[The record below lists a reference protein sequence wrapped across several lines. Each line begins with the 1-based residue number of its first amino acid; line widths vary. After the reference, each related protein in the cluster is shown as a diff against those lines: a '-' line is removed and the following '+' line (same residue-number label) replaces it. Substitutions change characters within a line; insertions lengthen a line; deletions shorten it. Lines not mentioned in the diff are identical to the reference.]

1 MPLPDHV
8 LTDTQPGSGAEIVI
22 FLSETHSMKEETVFF
37 GLIVLLVLVV
47 ASAFVLGNLDP
58 IPAAVAKT
66 KAEFAAGTSV
76 TTAAGLG
83 ASWLFK
89 LAIGSFI
96 AGLGA
101 AFFRELRE
109 LWKAYKLWKGNA
121 STGQWKAGPN
131 AYWGRGSQSSRPHLT
146 RNDLMFLS
154 LLQGKGIDPRPYI
167 DAVNRD
173 DDPEEPK
180 LDIDL

>member
-1 MPLPDHV
+1 MRLPGRV
-8 LTDTQPGSGAEIVI
+8 LTDTQPGSRAEIVI

-76 TTAAGLG
+76 TSAAGLG
-83 ASWLFK
+83 VSWLFK
-89 LAIGSFI
+89 LAVGSFV

-101 AFFRELRE
+101 AFFREL
-109 LWKAYKLWKGNA
+109 WKAYKLWKANA
-121 STGQWKAGPN
+121 STGRWKAGPN
-131 AYWGRGSQSSRPHLT
+131 AYWGRGSQSPRPRLT

-154 LLQGKGIDPRPYI
+154 LLQGKGIDPRPYV

-180 LDIDL
+180 LDINL